1 MKYFIGASLLLLMLN
16 LSADESVKMK
26 DGWVRAMP
34 PSMMTTAGFMT
45 LVNTGD
51 NAVKLIEFSSPS
63 FTRVMLHE
71 TVHSNG
77 TASMQHLHHLM
88 IPAGGEVTLKPGGK
102 HLMLMGRKAPLKEG
116 DEVVVNLCEAK
127 EQGCVT
133 LKLEIKKG

>member
-1 MKYFIGASLLLLMLN
+1 MKYFIGVALLSLMLN
-16 LSADESVKMK
+16 LSADESVKLK

-34 PSMMTTAGFMT
+34 PSIMNTAGFMT

-51 NAVKLIEFSSPS
+51 KAVKLMDFSSPT
-63 FTRVMLHE
+63 FAQVMLHE
-71 TVHSNG
+71 TVHSSG

-102 HLMLMGRKAPLKEG
+102 HLMLMGRQAPLKEG
-116 DEVVVNLCEAK
+116 DEVEVKLCEAK
-127 EQGCVT
+127 DQGCIT